1 MYLLIIISYQVS
13 TSDRGEN
20 YLKVP
25 HSCQSHY
32 FKPNVLLEVSLL
44 GLAFTYSLFK
54 TEKFKNL
61 FSIINS
67 QSYNLL

>member
-1 MYLLIIISYQVS
+1 MYLLIIIPYQVS

-20 YLKVP
+20 YLKIP
-25 HSCQSHY
+25 HSRQSRY

>member
-13 TSDRGEN
+13 TSDRKEN
-20 YLKVP
+20 YLKIP

-32 FKPNVLLEVSLL
+32 FKANVLLEVSLL